1 MGDDGPDRRFAVRA
15 GAGGRAR
22 TRIGASPVHDPAARG
37 PAAGG
42 PADDPTSD
50 DPPPGRVAGDG
61 PPDDG
66 PGGGPVAVVHDAARR
81 SVVRSRALRL
91 RHRAHP
97 AELRVVRDRVAQW
110 ARQNDLPG
118 DVVVDLQL
126 ALGEAVANGV
136 EHAYRDGSAGS
147 VEIELR
153 LRRRGRRSAVAV
165 RVVDHGSW
173 RPAPQVNGH
182 RGRGLAMIQRLAEA
196 VDVRPGGTGTTVWF
210 EIPVR
215 P

>member
-1 MGDDGPDRRFAVRA
+1 MGDDGPDRRLAA
-15 GAGGRAR
+15 DGGGRSATAR
-22 TRIGASPVHDPAARG
+22 LGARPAHDVS
-37 PAAGG
+37 AGG
-42 PADDPTSD
+42 PAADPTARANGPD
-50 DPPPGRVAGDG
+50 GDG
-61 PPDDG
+61 C
-66 PGGGPVAVVHDAARR
+66 GGRIAAVHDAARR
-81 SVVRSRALRL
+81 AARRRSLRL
-91 RHRAHP
+91 HLRADP
-97 AELRVVRDRVAQW
+97 AELRTVRDHVARW
-110 ARQNDLPG
+110 AQQNQLPG

-136 EHAYRDGSAGS
+136 EHAYRDGRTGS
-147 VEIELR
+147 VEIDLT
-153 LRRRGRRSAVAV
+153 LRRRARRSAVAV

-196 VDVRPGGTGTTVWF
+196 VDVRPGGTGTTVSF